1 MKHVKKFGKR
11 NTVPVLVGLI
21 LAGGM
26 SSAQAIEY
34 VGTADYTKG
43 VGAAGDEE
51 IVGPFS
57 AYDFGTG
64 VVLLE
69 PSSPVGSTTTY
80 NGTYQSYVTKHELS
94 SRPVNAPKLDNT
106 YELTAVANFTQSVTQ
121 LSPTVS
127 QVNITGGTFN
137 LYRDTTPDRSYALDS
152 GFSDGDVIM
161 SGTILGG
168 SGSASTMS
176 GMIFGVND
184 LNIRIDTYNTA
195 IYDPDTI
202 SGGEG
207 IFTLRLGSGSDA
219 AFLAG
224 INRVGGNLVDPS
236 DLKFAADGNVVLA
249 AAVPEAETYAM
260 MLAGLGLV
268 GYAARRR
275 KQR

>member
-1 MKHVKKFGKR
+1 MKHVKKIGKGK
-11 NTVPVLVGLI
+11 TVPVLVGLI
-21 LAGGM
+21 LAGSM
-26 SSAQAIEY
+26 SSALAIEY

-43 VGAAGDEE
+43 IGAAGDED

-57 AYDFGTG
+57 TYDFGTG

-69 PSSPVGSTTTY
+69 PSGTQGSTTTF
-80 NGTYQSYVTKHELS
+80 NGTYQSYVTKHEIS
-94 SRPVNAPKLDNT
+94 GNPVDAPNLDNT

-127 QVNITGGTFN
+127 QIQVTGGTFN
-137 LYRDTTPDRSYALDS
+137 LYRDTTPDRSYTLDS

-168 SGSASTMS
+168 GGSASTMS

-184 LNIRIDTYNTA
+184 LNIQVDTYNTA
-195 IYDPDTI
+195 IYNPDTI
-202 SGGEG
+202 AGGES
-207 IFTLRLGSGSDA
+207 IFTLRLGSGADA
-219 AFLAG
+219 AFLSG
-224 INRVGGNLVDPS
+224 INRVGGSLVDPT
-236 DLKFAADGNVVLA
+236 DLKFAADGNVVL

-260 MLAGLGLV
+260 MLAGLGLI
-268 GYAARRR
+268 GYTVRRR

>member
-1 MKHVKKFGKR
+1 MKRVKKLGKGS
-11 NTVPVLVGLI
+11 TVPALLGLV

-26 SSAQAIEY
+26 SSAQAIDY

-43 VGAAGDEE
+43 IGAAGDEE

-57 AYDFGTG
+57 TYDFGNG

-69 PSSPVGSTTTY
+69 SSSPVGPTMTF

-94 SRPVNAPKLDNT
+94 GLPISAPNLDST
-106 YELTAVANFTQSVTQ
+106 YELTAVANFTQTVTQ

-127 QVNITGGTFN
+127 QIQVTGGTFN
-137 LYRDTTPDRSYALDS
+137 LYRDTTPDRSYTLDS

-168 SGSASTMS
+168 GGSASTMG

-184 LNIRIDTYNTA
+184 LNIRVDTYDTA
-195 IYDPDTI
+195 IYNPDTI

-219 AFLAG
+219 TFLTG
-224 INRVGGNLVDPS
+224 INRVGGNVVDPG
-236 DLKFAADGNVVLA
+236 DLKFAADGNVVLS
-249 AAVPEAETYAM
+249 AVPEPETYAM
-260 MLAGLGLV
+260 FLAGLGLI
-268 GYAARRR
+268 GYSVSRRR
-275 KQR
+275 QK